1 MRRARD
7 RLHLSQSDVTPYIRP
22 LVNNPLEAKGYCLI
36 CGRKLRSEESKQRGY
51 GKLCY
56 LKAQRKRHLFN

>member
-7 RLHLSQSDVTPYIRP
+7 RLYLNQSDVTPYIRP
-22 LVNNPLEAKGYCLI
+22 LENNPLKAKGYCLI
-36 CGRKLRSEESKQRGY
+36 CGRKLQSEESKQRGY

-56 LKAQRKRHLFN
+56 LKALRKRCLF